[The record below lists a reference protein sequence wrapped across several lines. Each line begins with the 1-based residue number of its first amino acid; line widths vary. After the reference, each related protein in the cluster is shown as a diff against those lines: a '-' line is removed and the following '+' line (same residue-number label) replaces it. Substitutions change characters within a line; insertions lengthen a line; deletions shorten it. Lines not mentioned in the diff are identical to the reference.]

1 MADVGQGHV
10 RLLCRND
17 ETTVSIDTSPVTR
30 NMYDRR
36 HPEGFMADVLITTPR
51 GQMRCYLAR
60 PTGSNAHPG
69 VIVLHDV
76 GGMSKD
82 HRNQADWLAEAG
94 FLALAVDLYYLG
106 GMLRCIRAVARD
118 LIARSGPAFDDV
130 EACRSWLARDG
141 DCTGKI
147 GVIGFCMGGG
157 FALML
162 VSGHGFSAASINY
175 GGKLPPDVD
184 TFLQAACPVVGSYGG
199 TSRWEQGA
207 AAELERALT
216 RALIPHDVKEYPDA
230 GHSFMNN
237 KEQFW
242 FKLLR
247 FAGIAYDEPAAMDAR
262 RRIAA
267 FFHTHLG

>member
-1 MADVGQGHV
+1 M
-10 RLLCRND
+10 
-17 ETTVSIDTSPVTR
+17 S
-30 NMYDRR
+30 
-36 HPEGFMADVLITTPR
+36 DVLIPATR
-51 GQMRCYLAR
+51 GQMQCYLAE
-60 PTGSNAHPG
+60 PAIPKPHPG
-69 VIVLHDV
+69 VVILHDV

-82 HRNQADWLAEAG
+82 HRNQADWLANAG
-94 FLALAVDLYYLG
+94 FLSLAVDLYYMG
-106 GMLRCIRAVARD
+106 GRLRCIRSVARD
-118 LIARSGPAFDDV
+118 LIARTGPVFDDV
-130 EACRSWLARDG
+130 EACRSWLASHPH
-141 DCTGKI
+141 CTGKI

-184 TFLQAACPVVGSYGG
+184 TFLQAACPVIGSYGRK
-199 TSRWEQGA
+199 SPWERGVA
-207 AAELERALT
+207 LDLERALT
-216 RALIPHDVKEYPDA
+216 RALVPHDVKEYPDA

-237 KEQFW
+237 NEHFW

-247 FAGIAYDEPAAMDAR
+247 FAGIAYDEPATMDAR